1 MRVRMWLLGS
11 RCLGSNLGASI
22 RYLCSFGR
30 LLSLALLAKAG
41 LRMACTSHGFNDSV
55 PVMCLDQQCL
65 AHGTAGVIAMD
76 TTPEQSQ

>member
-1 MRVRMWLLGS
+1 MMVRMWLLGS
-11 RCLGSNLGASI
+11 RCLGSNPGPSI

-30 LLSLALLAKAG
+30 LLSRALSAKAG

-55 PVMCLDQQCL
+55 PVTCLDQCL
-65 AHGTAGVIAMD
+65 AHGTAGVIAMG